1 MPTTY
6 LSKSEVEA
14 DEAND
19 PLLHSVRLL
28 HQTGALDP
36 QQALKIYQDTCEQV
50 NGIAAEVTHRPHLQS
65 ASEVAASLI
74 PPKRICT
81 PANGPSAAAREQAFG
96 NDLRAMADPQPMS
109 RLINWALTDLMLQ
122 HSEVVMMGEDIG
134 RKGGVYGVT

>member
-1 MPTTY
+1 
-6 LSKSEVEA
+6 
-14 DEAND
+14 
-19 PLLHSVRLL
+19 
-28 HQTGALDP
+28 
-36 QQALKIYQDTCEQV
+36 V